1 METTLAFGLGV
12 LAGIFCFWLVSRLR
26 ERDTAALALELV
38 RQADATKTKEVELL
52 TSNMRD
58 SVKALTSDLITGGV
72 RQLNEAAVDSLSRYT
87 TENRSSLDTKK
98 ELIDQ
103 SLASMNEKLEQV
115 SALVSTLEK
124 DREQKFGEL
133 KTQLSMSSG
142 ETLRLRETT
151 EQLRN
156 ILSSPAARGQWGER
170 MAEDVL
176 RSAGLVEG
184 INYNRQLSADGSRS
198 RPDFTFV
205 LPRGLTLNMDV
216 KFPFNS
222 YLAYL
227 DCVTDPERKRC
238 ADRFRS
244 DVRERIKEVRG
255 RDYINPAGGTVDYAL
270 MFIPNDGVLNFL
282 HQCDGEAVDDALEM
296 HVVIC
301 SPLSL
306 YSVLVVI
313 RQALDNFMFERATSE
328 MQTLI
333 AEFDK
338 EWKEFSAAYVVVE
351 KSLTKLQES
360 FTALTSTRR
369 RQLDRVL
376 AKIDDV
382 RVRQGIPAAT
392 VETAIGSP

>member
-38 RQADATKTKEVELL
+38 RQSEAAKTKEVELL

-72 RQLNEAAVDSLSRYT
+72 KRLNEAASDSLSHYT
-87 TENRSSLDTKK
+87 SENQTKLDTKK

-103 SLASMNEKLEQV
+103 SLQSMNEKLEQV
-115 SALVSTLEK
+115 TALVSTLEK

-133 KTQLSMSSG
+133 KTQLSSSSS

-176 RSAGLVEG
+176 RVAGLVDG
-184 INYNRQLSADGSRS
+184 INYRRQFSTEGSRT
-198 RPDFTFV
+198 RPDFTFL
-205 LPRGLTLNMDV
+205 LPRDLTLNMDV

-227 DCVTDPERKRC
+227 ECTTDSERKRC
-238 ADRFRS
+238 ADKFRS
-244 DVRERIKEVRG
+244 DVRDRIKEVCSK
-255 RDYINPAGGTVDYAL
+255 DYINPGGGTVDYAL
-270 MFIPNDGVLNFL
+270 LFVPNDGVLNFL
-282 HQCDGEAVDDALEM
+282 HECDGSAMDFALER

-301 SPLSL
+301 SPISL
-306 YSVLVVI
+306 YAVLVVI

-328 MQTLI
+328 MHKLI
-333 AEFDK
+333 ADFDK
-338 EWKEFSAAYVVVE
+338 QWKEFSEAYGDVDSALME
-351 KSLTKLQES
+351 LQKA
-360 FTALTSTRR
+360 FTALTTTRR
-369 RQLDRVL
+369 KQLDRVL
-376 AKIDDV
+376 AKIDEV
-382 RVRQGIPAAT
+382 RVRQGITADTAAPAN
-392 VETAIGSP
+392 GSP